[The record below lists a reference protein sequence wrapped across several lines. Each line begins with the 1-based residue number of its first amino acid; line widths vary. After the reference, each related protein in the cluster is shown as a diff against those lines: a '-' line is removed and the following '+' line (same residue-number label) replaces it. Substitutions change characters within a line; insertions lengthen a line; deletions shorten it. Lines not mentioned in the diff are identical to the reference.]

1 MRLFQSLLFIL
12 ILTGCQSAYYATM
25 EQVGV
30 HKRDIMAERVEA
42 ASAAQQEASVQ
53 FTSALDA
60 LQNLTQL
67 NGGELAKMYDTI
79 NAQYEDSNSAVT
91 KVSDRIDAVKD
102 VSEALFAEWRK
113 ELSIYSSEKLRR
125 NSEQQ
130 LENTERSYQQMLIAM
145 EKAESQMQPVLNT
158 LRDNALYLK
167 HNLNAAAIS
176 ALKNEFADLKLEIN
190 RAIINMRAAIAESD
204 RFLAT
209 LKK

>member
-1 MRLFQSLLFIL
+1 
-12 ILTGCQSAYYATM
+12 M